1 MPGLPIIELGDPIPK
16 LVAHKEFEPDSVED
30 GQLTP
35 RERHG
40 LHGQLQIQLFSG
52 KGFEG
57 TNNAVVLFSVGEE
70 QAETPYTR
78 RDPHTGLFSFNQE
91 HAFEIEPFSYPKIF
105 IKVYDS
111 DRRKRIGAIKMGYVR
126 MAARSPPESELWVS
140 VATPA
145 SRRREAGDSAG
156 PVSGDLHVRVRFLH
170 SPDSE
175 GFVASSPQFATP
187 PPGSPALSQLRSR
200 RPAGGRPPGRGPLLS
215 TPSKEWGSPAAPTT
229 RSFTDRR
236 ASASASNGGGWLA
249 RIGLKC
255 IPDSWSC
262 WEDQCVFW
270 EKRRAGGEYANP
282 TPLPAIT
289 VSPTGTPRSVS
300 LGSAPSFSSL
310 PR

>member
-175 GFVASSPQFATP
+175 GAT
-187 PPGSPALSQLRSR
+187 
-200 RPAGGRPPGRGPLLS
+200 PGRGPLLS